1 MNNEGPNKIMLRKG
15 VDNNP
20 EDAFKGLDHPSKK
33 TKENAQ
39 NEIKKFTKRN
49 WLAYSPDLAKILNSV
64 KAGIFLSQLIYW
76 HGKGA
81 DSEKFYKT
89 IKELKEETEL
99 SKGEQY
105 RAQKICEKKDL
116 IEVTYDKIPP
126 KRHYKIKIKKIKELL
141 KGID

>member
-1 MNNEGPNKIMLRKG
+1 MNNKKPNKIMPRKG
-15 VDNNP
+15 VNNNSQ
-20 EDAFKGLDHPSKK
+20 DVYRGLDYPSKK

-39 NEIKKFTKRN
+39 NKIKKFTKRN
-49 WLAYSPDLAKILNSV
+49 WLAYSPDLAKILGSV

-76 HGKGA
+76 HGKGI

-99 SKGEQY
+99 SRGEQY
-105 RAQKICEKKDL
+105 RAQKICQKKGL

-126 KRHYKIKIKKIKELL
+126 KRHYKIKIKKIKKEL
-141 KGID
+141 KEIN